1 MKRSPEILRLR
12 AATLLASA
20 LLLLAPPL
28 AQAQGDTALPRI
40 TGQGMDGSGHFVIDS
55 KVPAGSRHAVLEAV
69 FPTQTGMT
77 WRTMIATDLDGRQA
91 TVQFR
96 LPTNGLPKVMA
107 RVRTGES
114 LTVPVAELD
123 ESFCTVRYP
132 LSEIQRI
139 DFLAAASLKWNDWK
153 DLPRDASFAQLI
165 AWLKQQPGVLD
176 AWVSEGK
183 TGIFI
188 ELEDGDTLTLFTK
201 PKPTAADYE
210 HDFPGGV
217 GLPTAPPIPQEIQR
231 SFGSRAAPVK
241 GLPESN
247 RAICANFLEPY
258 FPNSA
263 PTIAGW
269 LNGKGYKAD
278 VKQMSTVKEVKAWF
292 DDGPLGFLFLHA
304 HGFDYPTKKDGKQV
318 AISLNQ
324 PAYLV
329 AEDMEYVQM
338 RDNFELKLGSE
349 LGSGKPVYGI
359 TRVFIKN
366 HMKFAPHSLVMAD
379 TCYAGTKDLFD
390 AFEVAGA
397 GGYISWHWESG
408 PQSNTRFLQIVDR
421 MLGLNLQAPV
431 STPGERPF
439 SLPVVKSWMLDKGYD
454 IDPSPT
460 PAPTSLRYYI
470 SSKNAAHLL
479 RPSIRSIEPENT
491 VTTTQMR
498 LKGDFGKDPGANG
511 KVTWG
516 DREVHVSSWNQET
529 GILID
534 GLSKPLPV
542 GDFKVEVDNK
552 YVSNL
557 TPMTEWTIPFTYK
570 VLGQGSL
577 EYTIKSDFK
586 VRFDVHGYRDKP
598 EDPVSYGLSPF
609 LNFGDLSGTATASG
623 SYFEPAGGSTPG
635 GTTYTWS
642 GNRTLVSYDQG
653 GNGAPENFLMGS
665 ALLDTATGVPQFF
678 MITASSFRDEA
689 ANGHGYK
696 VSIGYDPLTSAM
708 LPLRFNPWDGWKL
721 QGNSVPGMPPL
732 DPRTV
737 SSNMSWPEV
746 TPAAVPTDETVR

>member
-1 MKRSPEILRLR
+1 MLFPGFLRR
-12 AATLLASA
+12 HFTA
-20 LLLLAPPL
+20 LLSTAAL
-28 AQAQGDTALPRI
+28 ALPAI
-40 TGQGMDGSGHFVIDS
+40 LPAQEESAMPHIIGQHLDNGGHFVIDS
-55 KVPAGSRHAVLEAV
+55 AIPAGSRHAVLEGM
-69 FPTQTGMT
+69 FPTQTGT
-77 WRTMIATDLDGRQA
+77 VWRTMIATDLDGRQA

-96 LPTNGLPKVMA
+96 LPTGGLPKVLA
-107 RVRTGES
+107 RVRTGAS

-123 ESFCTVRYP
+123 ESFCTVKYG
-132 LSEIQRI
+132 LSESQRI
-139 DFLAAASLKWNDWK
+139 AFLATASLKWNDWK
-153 DLPRDASFAQLI
+153 HLPRDASFAQLI
-165 AWLKQQPGVLD
+165 AWLKLQPGVLD
-176 AWVSEGK
+176 AWVAEGK

-201 PKPTAADYE
+201 PKPTAVDFA
-210 HDFPGGV
+210 HDFPGDV
-217 GLPTAPPIPQEIQR
+217 GLPTAPPTLQEIQR
-231 SFGSRAAPVK
+231 SIGPRSTPVK

-247 RAICANFLEPY
+247 RAVCANFLEPY

-263 PTIAGW
+263 PTLAGW
-269 LNGKGYKAD
+269 LNGKGYAAD
-278 VKQMSTVKEVKAWF
+278 VKQMSTVKEVKSWF
-292 DDGPLGFLFLHA
+292 DGGPLGVLFLHA
-304 HGFDYPTKKDGKQV
+304 HGFHYPTKKDGQQV

-324 PAYLV
+324 PANLV
-329 AEDMEYVQM
+329 SEDMEYVAM
-338 RDNFELKLGSE
+338 RNNFELKLGSE

-366 HMKFAPHSLVMAD
+366 HMNFAPHALVMAD

-390 AFEVAGA
+390 AFEAAGA

-439 SLPVVKSWMLDKGYD
+439 SLPVVKTWMLDKGYD
-454 IDPSPT
+454 VDPSPGV

-470 SSKNAAHLL
+470 STGNAAHLL

-498 LKGDFGKDPGANG
+498 LKGDFGKDPGANR

-534 GLSKPLPV
+534 GLTKPLPV
-542 GDFKVEVDNK
+542 GDFKVEVYHK
-552 YVSNL
+552 HASNL

-570 VLGQGSL
+570 VLGQGTL

-586 VRFDVHGYRDKP
+586 VRFDIHGYRDRP

-623 SYFEPAGGSTPG
+623 SYFEPAGGGTPG

-665 ALLDTATGVPQFF
+665 AILDTATGVPQFF

-696 VSIGYDPLTSAM
+696 VSIGYDPMTSAV
-708 LPLRFNPWDGWKL
+708 LPIRFNRWDGWKL
-721 QGNSVPGMPPL
+721 QGNSVPGMPPM

-746 TPAAVPTDETVR
+746 TPSAVPTDETVR